1 MKRNILYLSV
11 FILLACEQVYFAT
24 PQPLKGTKIKSFI
37 SEIQGNYV
45 DSTLDVS
52 VLNDALV
59 IAHDT
64 FHLTTQTPV
73 EGQVSVRFHKNF
85 YFVSIPDSSFFS
97 VYMANFYENKLAI
110 YMLNADERSID
121 ILNRF
126 VSVDT
131 LNAKEEHYLI
141 NPGKKEFDQL
151 VDNDLFNVVSVLE
164 KVD

>member
-1 MKRNILYLSV
+1 
-11 FILLACEQVYFAT
+11 
-24 PQPLKGTKIKSFI
+24 
-37 SEIQGNYV
+37 
-45 DSTLDVS
+45 
-52 VLNDALV
+52 
-59 IAHDT
+59 
-64 FHLTTQTPV
+64 
-73 EGQVSVRFHKNF
+73 
-85 YFVSIPDSSFFS
+85 
-97 VYMANFYENKLAI
+97 MANFYENKLAI